1 MTGLTPSVHT
11 LESNTAAVRQNWMK
25 RDAAVA
31 CLMCPVILKIW
42 PEQPGVLRQTILLT

>member
-1 MTGLTPSVHT
+1 MTGLTPSVQT
-11 LESNTAAVRQNWMK
+11 LEPHAAAVRQNWMK

-31 CLMCPVILKIW
+31 CLTCPVMVKIW